1 MSIWGKI
8 IGGVAGFAIGG
19 PLGGLMGAYAGH
31 MVDKSR
37 GGREALKGSKGGIHG
52 GGVYADDTRQVAF
65 TTAIIVLSAKMAKA
79 DGQITHDE
87 IAAFKEVF
95 KIPPE
100 EMANVG
106 RLWDEARRD
115 TKGAGPYAEQIARMF
130 ADEPAVLE
138 ELLGALFHIAKA
150 DGAVHPAELNFL
162 SMVAAIFGFNEHEF
176 ERIRATYLGS
186 GRIDPY
192 EVLGLKRDVTDEEL
206 KKAYRKLSREYH
218 PDTLI
223 AQGLPKEFID
233 LANEKMAAIND
244 AHDRIRKQ
252 RGLK

>member
-37 GGREALKGSKGGIHG
+37 SEREAPRGGRG

-79 DGQITHDE
+79 DGQITSDE

-115 TKGAGPYAEQIARMF
+115 AKGAGPYAEQIAHMF
-130 ADEPAVLE
+130 AGEPAVLE

-150 DGAVHPAELNFL
+150 DGAVHPAELKFL

-186 GRIDPY
+186 CKTDPY
-192 EVLGLKRDVTDEEL
+192 EVLG
-206 KKAYRKLSREYH
+206 
-218 PDTLI
+218 I
-223 AQGLPKEFID
+223 
-233 LANEKMAAIND
+233 
-244 AHDRIRKQ
+244 KQ
-252 RGLK
+252 T